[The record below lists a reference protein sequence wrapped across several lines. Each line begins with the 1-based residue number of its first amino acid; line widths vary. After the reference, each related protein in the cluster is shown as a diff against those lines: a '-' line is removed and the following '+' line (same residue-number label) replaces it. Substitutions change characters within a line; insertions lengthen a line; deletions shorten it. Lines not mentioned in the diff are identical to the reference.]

1 METKDRHKTH
11 KHLDAD
17 AFRDLLEAG
26 AQEAYVRPWH
36 RLERGLRLNRLRIF
50 LEEVGSQFELTKE
63 EKEAGFLFLQKS
75 LDKKLLNTLKVV
87 QYDQV
92 TQRIQTIR
100 GLDVQRTPEGFV
112 KWGFS
117 VKKRPDSTR
126 KKKKE
131 VEPSVSTQAAQ
142 IIEEATKTFP
152 PLT

>member
-63 EKEAGFLFLQKS
+63 EKDAGFLFLQKS
-75 LDKKLLNTLKVV
+75 LDKKLLNTLKIV

-100 GLDVQRTPEGFV
+100 GLDIQRTPEGVV

-131 VEPSVSTQAAQ
+131 EPSVS
-142 IIEEATKTFP
+142 IEEKS
-152 PLT
+152 

>member
-1 METKDRHKTH
+1 MENKDRHKTH

-75 LDKKLLNTLKVV
+75 LDKKLLNTLKIV

-100 GLDVQRTPEGFV
+100 GLDIQRTPEGIV

-131 VEPSVSTQAAQ
+131 VEPSVSTQAVQ
-142 IIEEATKTFP
+142 PEEKS
-152 PLT
+152 

>member
-75 LDKKLLNTLKVV
+75 LDKKLLNTLKIV

-100 GLDVQRTPEGFV
+100 GLDIQRTPEGIV

-131 VEPSVSTQAAQ
+131 VEPSVST
-142 IIEEATKTFP
+142 EEKS
-152 PLT
+152 

>member
-75 LDKKLLNTLKVV
+75 LDKKLLNTLKIV

-100 GLDVQRTPEGFV
+100 GLDIQRTPEGVV

-131 VEPSVSTQAAQ
+131 VEPSVS
-142 IIEEATKTFP
+142 IEEKS
-152 PLT
+152 

>member
-92 TQRIQTIR
+92 TQRIQAIR
-100 GLDVQRTPEGFV
+100 GLDVQRTPEGVV

-131 VEPSVSTQAAQ
+131 VEPSVS
-142 IIEEATKTFP
+142 IEEKS
-152 PLT
+152 

>member
-1 METKDRHKTH
+1 MENKDRHKTH

-75 LDKKLLNTLKVV
+75 LDKKLLNTLKIV

-100 GLDVQRTPEGFV
+100 GLDIQRTPEGIV

-131 VEPSVSTQAAQ
+131 VEPSVSTQLAQ
-142 IIEEATKTFP
+142 AEEKS
-152 PLT
+152 

>member
-75 LDKKLLNTLKVV
+75 LDKKLLNTLKIV

-100 GLDVQRTPEGFV
+100 GLDIQRTPEGVV

-131 VEPSVSTQAAQ
+131 EPSVS
-142 IIEEATKTFP
+142 IEEKS
-152 PLT
+152 

>member
-75 LDKKLLNTLKVV
+75 LDKKLLNTLKIV

-100 GLDVQRTPEGFV
+100 GLDIQRTPEGV
-112 KWGFS
+112 VMWGFS
-117 VKKRPDSTR
+117 LNKRPDSTR

-131 VEPSVSTQAAQ
+131 EPSVS
-142 IIEEATKTFP
+142 IEEKS
-152 PLT
+152 

>member
-75 LDKKLLNTLKVV
+75 LDKKLLNTLKIV

-100 GLDVQRTPEGFV
+100 GLDIQRTPEGVV

-131 VEPSVSTQAAQ
+131 VEPSVSTQVSQ
-142 IIEEATKTFP
+142 PEEKS
-152 PLT
+152 